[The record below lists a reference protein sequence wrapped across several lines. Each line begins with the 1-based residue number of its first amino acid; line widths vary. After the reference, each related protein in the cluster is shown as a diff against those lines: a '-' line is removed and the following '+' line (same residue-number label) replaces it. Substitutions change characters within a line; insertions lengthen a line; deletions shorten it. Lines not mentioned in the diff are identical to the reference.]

1 MGILS
6 YISAVVLII
15 AWAIGYIIYDLRG
28 IHVLPV
34 IAFAAV
40 IQQVIQSSRF
50 SNQLFRLAP
59 SNRRA
64 SKIQFD
70 SATLI

>member
-15 AWAIGYIIYDLRG
+15 TWAIGYIIYDLRG

-40 IQQVIQSSRF
+40 IQQVIQNSRF
-50 SNQLFRLAP
+50 SNQLLRLLP
-59 SNRRA
+59 LKRRT
-64 SKIQFD
+64 SKIH
-70 SATLI
+70 STPRH